1 MDKRHFIIFINNSN
15 NKNFHLKS
23 RRKNDNNLHSKEILG
38 RQMETEVLNV
48 FT

>member
-23 RRKNDNNLHSKEILG
+23 RGKNDNNLHPKEILE